1 MLVFDII
8 LMMLLLMLL
17 MSLCPQVSLL
27 PLLLRMATPTHLPLP
42 LLLLLGGSPP
52 PGLVST
58 IPPRTPTTWVHAH
71 PPYRRK
77 QQTLKQKE
85 NNILHCYN
93 NILEVTKSPLLY
105 KT

>member
-17 MSLCPQVSLL
+17 VSLCPQVSLL
-27 PLLLRMATPTHLPLP
+27 PLLLRMVTPTHLPLLP
-42 LLLLLGGSPP
+42 LLLLLGGGLVVPR
-52 PGLVST
+52 GLVST

-85 NNILHCYN
+85 INILH

-105 KT
+105 TT